1 MVVHLR
7 GKIHNS
13 TKTLMQRSVMGV
25 AGRDVIQ
32 AKIET
37 KRKKNTTKALHT
49 KANKQDT
56 KVIASTILKPNSAG
70 LNSQV

>member
-1 MVVHLR
+1 
-7 GKIHNS
+7 
-13 TKTLMQRSVMGV
+13 MGV

-37 KRKKNTTKALHT
+37 KRKKNTTKALHI

-70 LNSQV
+70 FNSQV